1 MSTDAFHNSSKK
13 ITNTTVIT
21 AKIQTSKNTRDR
33 CDPQSG
39 KDHLIITDPTW
50 KRAEEKYLEI
60 SYVDLLWEYFQE
72 EKK

>member
-39 KDHLIITDPTW
+39 KDHLIITDPT
-50 KRAEEKYLEI
+50 
-60 SYVDLLWEYFQE
+60 
-72 EKK
+72 